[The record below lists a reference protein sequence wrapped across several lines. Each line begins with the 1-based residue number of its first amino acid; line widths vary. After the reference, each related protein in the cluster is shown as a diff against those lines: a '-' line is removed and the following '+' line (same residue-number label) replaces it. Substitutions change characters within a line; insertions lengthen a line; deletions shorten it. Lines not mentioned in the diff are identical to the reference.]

1 MHENRHRSI
10 RVLTRAWS
18 YLRLRPDHCRD
29 CGKEVG
35 GFTEICP
42 SCGQRAPVK
51 LPAWIGMIIA
61 GLGAN
66 SLLDMVVC

>member
-1 MHENRHRSI
+1 MHDFRHRSRRALS
-10 RVLTRAWS
+10 RVWS
-18 YLRLRPDHCRD
+18 CVRLRPDHCRD
-29 CGKEVG
+29 CGKEVC

-51 LPAWIGMIIA
+51 LPLWVGMIIA

-66 SLLDMVVC
+66 SLLDIVA